1 MSFLDEMSRQS
12 QLLDEMRI
20 DRILVATKPD
30 LLLVVVVAL
39 LVGVAS
45 RSGGR
50 WDLEKKSIRKIPCQM
65 KELSAKCTFLEFG
78 TFSGI

>member
-1 MSFLDEMSRQS
+1 MSF
-12 QLLDEMRI
+12 LDEMRI

-39 LVGVAS
+39 LVGVAL

-50 WDLEKKSIRKIPCQM
+50 WDLEKSMDNFFTI
-65 KELSAKCTFLEFG
+65 
-78 TFSGI
+78 

>member
-1 MSFLDEMSRQS
+1 
-12 QLLDEMRI
+12 MRI

-45 RSGGR
+45 RSGGK
-50 WDLEKKSIRKIPCQM
+50 WDLEKKSIGKTSLPDERVVKQKNM
-65 KELSAKCTFLEFG
+65 L
-78 TFSGI
+78 GIWDVFWYLIW